1 MKKLMC
7 ALMGL
12 LIMLTLFG
20 CSSKKPTE
28 KMVEQDV
35 LTYVNKVYPGFEIQ
49 NFKIERSKTEKDE
62 YYADI
67 SCSIKKSFLGKEL
80 SGTLYYTK
88 FDGGK
93 WENVSQDF
101 SSSGMKFTALPTES
115 EILSGVDG
123 YLDPLTDRLY
133 DWRIYRDSTI
143 RDIKVLNI
151 EKSAENSVYADISWV
166 DDYQGYIGQI
176 YGAVEIDITIEGV
189 QMDIYANPGEVD
201 FGPLIGKTATQYFF
215 GYTDSVT
222 IEECSLDRL
231 VLNHEGDYYYYNRVY
246 DAFVERPWY
255 NTTRFAYAQENGAQV
270 VIDTN
275 DIDNECSIY
284 LSGGHWN
291 SGTYKFPDM

>member
-1 MKKLMC
+1 MKRLMC

-12 LIMLTLFG
+12 LVMLMLFG

-49 NFKIERSKTEKDE
+49 NFKIESSKTEKDE

-101 SSSGMKFTALPTES
+101 SSSGMKFTALPTEA

-201 FGPLIGKTATQYFF
+201 FGPLIGKTATEKFF

-231 VLNHEGDYYYYNRVY
+231 VLSHEGDYYYY
-246 DAFVERPWY
+246 ERIYEDFQGRPRSS
-255 NTTRFAYAQENGAQV
+255 TTSYFYAQANGARV
-270 VIDTN
+270 AIYTK
-275 DIDNECSIY
+275 DIDNESSIY

>member
-1 MKKLMC
+1 MKKWMC
-7 ALMGL
+7 AILGL
-12 LIMLTLFG
+12 LIMVMLYG
-20 CSSKKPTE
+20 CGSKKPSE

-35 LTYVNKVYPGFEIQ
+35 LTYVNKVYPGFEMQ

-67 SCSIKKSFLGKEL
+67 SCSIKKSFLGNEL

-93 WENVSQDF
+93 WEIVSQDF

-123 YLDPLTDRLY
+123 YVEPLADRLY
-133 DWRIYRDSTI
+133 GWRIYRDSTI

-189 QMDIYANPGEVD
+189 HMDIYANPGKVD
-201 FGPLIGKTATQYFF
+201 FGPLIGKTATHKQFS
-215 GYTDSVT
+215 YTDSVT
-222 IEECSLDRL
+222 IEECTLDRL
-231 VLNHEGDYYYYNRVY
+231 VLSHEGDYYYYNRVY
-246 DAFVERPWY
+246 DAFVESPWY

-291 SGTYKFPDM
+291 MGTYKFPNM